1 MKTLHSVLI
10 GFVIVLAMSSNAFA
24 DYLVSGAG
32 AGEVNGV
39 YAYFGLYQTDK
50 SEGIYANQD
59 MPVFK
64 NTNNDYY
71 LAYRGCSA
79 KWVILELASGPN
91 SNNIGGGSGD
101 GRFNLNEEE
110 LDFDLWSNEIYDKNT
125 IVW

>member
-32 AGEVNGV
+32 SGEVNGV

-50 SEGIYANQD
+50 SGGIYANQD

-71 LAYRGCSA
+71 LAYRGCVA
-79 KWVILELASGPN
+79 KWVILELMSGPN
-91 SNNIGGGSGD
+91 PANIGGGPGD
-101 GRFNLNEEE
+101 
-110 LDFDLWSNEIYDKNT
+110 
-125 IVW
+125 